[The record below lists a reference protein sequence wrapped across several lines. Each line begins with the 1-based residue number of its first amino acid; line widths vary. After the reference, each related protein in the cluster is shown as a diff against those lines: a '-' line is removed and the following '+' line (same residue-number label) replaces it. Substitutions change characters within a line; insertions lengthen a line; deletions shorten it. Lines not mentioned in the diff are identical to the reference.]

1 MNIQEILK
9 TEGHSSFIKGR
20 LKPECIETKINHF
33 VSAELLTGLNF
44 LISQL
49 LIEEECKDIGA
60 GEIER
65 LHFQSNISLFIII
78 VTYDINYLLISHLVP
93 QTL

>member
-1 MNIQEILK
+1 MQEILK

-20 LKPECIETKINHF
+20 PKPKCIETKINHF
-33 VSAELLTGLNF
+33 VSAELLAGFKF

-60 GEIER
+60 GEIESF
-65 LHFQSNISLFIII
+65 HFQSNISLFIII